1 MLSSALEHY
10 RTQQRI
16 QAAGLRAARKAKR
29 SGPLA
34 VAKVVT
40 AYQLAAA
47 IDAARSVPAMLDE
60 QGIPDEPVSQVQ
72 AASLAGVASDG
83 RPLDTLFEQAESD
96 YAFGLMVATQLQDVA
111 RVVQSL
117 AISTRPNVS
126 GYVRMLNPPSCSR
139 CAVLAGKFY
148 RWNTGFERHPGC
160 DCRHIPSVEALA
172 GDLTTDP
179 QAYFESLPTASE
191 VAERYPNLSVKM
203 RREAGIYSQEDV
215 FTKAGAQAIRDGA
228 DVTRVVNAR
237 RGMSTA
243 ARGTS
248 GRRML
253 AAEEVGGRP
262 VYITRESTTRR
273 GAASRR
279 RTGRNMSARLMPESI
294 YEVAD
299 NREDALRM
307 LRLHGYIT

>member
-1 MLSSALEHY
+1 MLTSALEHY

-29 SGPLA
+29 RGPLA
-34 VAKVVT
+34 VAKVVA

-47 IDAARSVPAMLDE
+47 VDAARSVPAMLDE
-60 QGIPDEPVSQVQ
+60 QGIPDETVARVETTR
-72 AASLAGVASDG
+72 LTGVASDG
-83 RPLDTLFEQAESD
+83 RPLDTLFEQADND

-111 RVVQSL
+111 RVAQSL
-117 AISTRPNVS
+117 AITTRPNVD

-148 RWNTGFERHPGC
+148 RWNAGFERHPGC
-160 DCRHIPSVEALA
+160 DCRHIPSSEALS

-179 QAYFESLPTASE
+179 QAYFESLSE
-191 VAERYPNLSVKM
+191 PEQNR
-203 RREAGIYSQEDV
+203 I
-215 FTKAGAQAIRDGA
+215 FTNAGAEAIRDGA
-228 DVTRVVNAR
+228 DIGRVVNAR

-253 AAEEVGGRP
+253 VSEEVGGRQ
-262 VYITRESTTRR
+262 VFVTRESTTRR
-273 GAASRR
+273 GAASRT

-299 NREDALRM
+299 DREDALRM